1 MKYLRKFNESNTDK
15 NLSEDDVRNLLV
27 ELLDIGFDIK
37 IRCSIGLCKTSGHLK
52 KDIDMVVFLDNLLSF
67 IAKMEYSGYT
77 RIKNEV
83 SVKPL
88 EGVQFNYFEINF
100 KLKDFV
106 RSPSDVVDFET
117 FNDYITNIGFKYSD
131 NSSELDIYDFG
142 NLEVILD
149 EDCFFIFIKNVYNHR
164 DNLEGYIRRNK
175 LEEESDFLLENI
187 ALNYEYTSENKTH
200 PYNKDSVEILEK
212 IIKIVK

>member
-1 MKYLRKFNESNTDK
+1 MKYLRKFNESNTNK

-37 IRCSIGLCKTSGHLK
+37 IKCSIGLCKTRGHLK

-67 IAKMEYSGYT
+67 ITKMEYSGYT

-88 EGVQFNYFEINF
+88 EGVQFSYFEINF

-106 RSPSDVVDFET
+106 RSSSDVVDFET
-117 FNDYITNIGFKYSD
+117 FNDYITNIGFEYLD
-131 NSSELDIYDFG
+131 NSGEIDLYSLD
-142 NLEVILD
+142 EVEIILD
-149 EDCFFIFIKNVYNHR
+149 EDCFFIFIKNMYNHK
-164 DNLEGYIRRNK
+164 DNLSGYIRRNK
-175 LEEESDFLLENI
+175 LENESDFLLENI
-187 ALNYEYTSENKTH
+187 ALNYEYNSENKTH
-200 PYNKDSVEILEK
+200 PYNKESVEILEK